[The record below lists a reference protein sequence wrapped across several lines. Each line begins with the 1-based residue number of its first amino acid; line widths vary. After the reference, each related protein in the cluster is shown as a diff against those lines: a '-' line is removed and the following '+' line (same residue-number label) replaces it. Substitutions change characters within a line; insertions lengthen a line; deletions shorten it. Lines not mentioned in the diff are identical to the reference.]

1 MGNMSDLSSNP
12 PKETAPTWS
21 LNTIPDQRYS
31 REGYLYP
38 NYPTTTNG
46 SGDTNAMQFS
56 SLNANDN
63 NCVGL
68 SFSTNNSTQNEFPT
82 PIEDYIN
89 KQFSALQKNNTNIKC
104 SDSLQKPIERYTHLD
119 KVFLSTDEYKQI
131 QICYAYEKDTEKDYF
146 DTDSYI
152 PIYCNDSDIIQSSNY
167 KAKYP
172 AHNEAYIISIQNY
185 DPDKSNIKTDDNGD
199 FVGLAAGPNACIK
212 ITCNTK
218 NGYVPQNNQCCKTA
232 Q

>member
-1 MGNMSDLSSNP
+1 MSDLSSNP

-119 KVFLSTDEYKQI
+119 KVFLS
-131 QICYAYEKDTEKDYF
+131 
-146 DTDSYI
+146 
-152 PIYCNDSDIIQSSNY
+152 
-167 KAKYP
+167 
-172 AHNEAYIISIQNY
+172 
-185 DPDKSNIKTDDNGD
+185 
-199 FVGLAAGPNACIK
+199 
-212 ITCNTK
+212 
-218 NGYVPQNNQCCKTA
+218 
-232 Q
+232 